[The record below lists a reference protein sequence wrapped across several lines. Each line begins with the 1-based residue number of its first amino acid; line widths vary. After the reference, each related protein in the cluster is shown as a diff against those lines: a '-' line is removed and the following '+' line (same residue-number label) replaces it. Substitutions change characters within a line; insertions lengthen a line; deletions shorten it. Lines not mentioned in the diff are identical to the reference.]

1 MRKPRGCLHW
11 GDEMRSES
19 ANGGPGE
26 VWSAWDEDLSTGR
39 VTARGFVFDDAMDR
53 IVWAMDHAGDR
64 AVAVLAI
71 GAAAA

>member
-1 MRKPRGCLHW
+1 
-11 GDEMRSES
+11 MRSES
-19 ANGGPGE
+19 THDGRGE

>member
-1 MRKPRGCLHW
+1 MQAEIGNVRPYDIR
-11 GDEMRSES
+11 
-19 ANGGPGE
+19 
-26 VWSAWDEDLSTGR
+26 SAWDEDRTIVR

-64 AVAVLAI
+64 AVAVLAS

>member
-1 MRKPRGCLHW
+1 
-11 GDEMRSES
+11 MRSES
-19 ANGGPGE
+19 THDGRGE
-26 VWSAWDEDLSTGR
+26 VWFAWDEDRSTGR
-39 VTARGFVFDDAMDR
+39 VTARGFVFDDAIDR

>member
-1 MRKPRGCLHW
+1 
-11 GDEMRSES
+11 MRSES
-19 ANGGPGE
+19 TNGGPGE
-26 VWSAWDEDLSTGR
+26 VWSAWDEDRSTGR

-53 IVWAMDHAGDR
+53 IVWAMDRAGDR

>member
-1 MRKPRGCLHW
+1 
-11 GDEMRSES
+11 MRSES
-19 ANGGPGE
+19 ANGGRGE
-26 VWSAWDEDLSTGR
+26 AWSAWDEDRSTGR

-64 AVAVLAI
+64 AIAVLAI